1 MKVSSQLILATTMLR
16 VQKLGGQQTWPRCH
30 VRYVHMYVYHVAGSL
45 FCVIVP
51 VAARRRR
58 AMHRWRR
65 YITTITWRG
74 KKIHGCYSMWWF
86 GSRLCIWYY
95 TT

>member
-16 VQKLGGQQTWPRCH
+16 VQKLGGQQTWPRWCH

-51 VAARRRR
+51 VAAL
-58 AMHRWRR
+58 
-65 YITTITWRG
+65 RG
-74 KKIHGCYSMWWF
+74 EVQCTAGVAI
-86 GSRLCIWYY
+86 
-95 TT
+95 